1 MGIIKW
7 IRTALLLHRLVLE
20 SQQSQIIFY
29 LELKWTVV
37 NSDKPALQSILNIL
51 PLARGN
57 LSWLG
62 AWLRPLYT
70 TFTLLTSA
78 GCKSRVKSVTAR
90 SVIWNKQRGS
100 YSMHLFYP
108 QQKAAQKNLRQ
119 NSTHLGN
126 FMGGPG
132 RNQENQWEVRCQIW
146 WYCWIF
152 RISYFLGKGY
162 SPHHSVI
169 FIEP

>member
-1 MGIIKW
+1 M
-7 IRTALLLHRLVLE
+7 LE

-57 LSWLG
+57 LSRLG

-70 TFTLLTSA
+70 TFPLPTSA
-78 GCKSRVKSVTAR
+78 GCKSRVKSSTAR
-90 SVIWNKQRGS
+90 PAIWNKQTKAVLLHTPILLPTES
-100 YSMHLFYP
+100 SS
-108 QQKAAQKNLRQ
+108 QKAQQ
-119 NSTHLGN
+119 NPTHLGN

-132 RNQENQWEVRCQIW
+132 RNQESQRKVRCQIW

-152 RISYFLGKGY
+152 RISYCLGKGY